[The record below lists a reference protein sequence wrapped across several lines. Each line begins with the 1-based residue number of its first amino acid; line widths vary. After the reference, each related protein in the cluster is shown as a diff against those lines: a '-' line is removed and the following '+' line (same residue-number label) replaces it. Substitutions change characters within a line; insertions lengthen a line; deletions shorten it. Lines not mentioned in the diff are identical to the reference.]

1 MATKKTPPGKRK
13 KRKRKIRLSLK
24 SSKMKKTDSYTD
36 QVGWSTQ
43 VGRTLEEAPK
53 SKEPETIR
61 HQCTLCGAIMK
72 VPKPKKPR
80 YTITC
85 PTCDHQD
92 SFE

>member
-43 VGRTLEEAPK
+43 VGRPLEEAPK

-72 VPKPKKPR
+72 VPKPKKAR

>member
-36 QVGWSTQ
+36 QVGRSTQ

-72 VPKPKKPR
+72 VPKPRKAR